1 MARNTGPV
9 CRMCRREGMKLF
21 LKGLRCDTDK
31 CAFERRQ
38 TPPGMHTFRRGKLT
52 DYGIHLRE
60 KQKVKHFYG
69 VLERQFRCYFQRAE
83 RTKGNTGTVLMSL
96 LERRLD
102 NIVHRLGWGPS
113 RAQARQ
119 MICHGHITVNGS
131 RVDIAGYEVRVG
143 DVIGVKPRKKSTEL
157 VQANM
162 SEFQRELPDFLV
174 RVEGERPEGHI
185 VRLPEAEDVSIPV
198 EPNLIVELCSK

>member
-1 MARNTGPV
+1 M
-9 CRMCRREGMKLF
+9 
-21 LKGLRCDTDK
+21 
-31 CAFERRQ
+31 
-38 TPPGMHTFRRGKLT
+38 
-52 DYGIHLRE
+52 
-60 KQKVKHFYG
+60 
-69 VLERQFRCYFQRAE
+69 
-83 RTKGNTGTVLMSL
+83 
-96 LERRLD
+96 
-102 NIVHRLGWGPS
+102 
-113 RAQARQ
+113 
-119 MICHGHITVNGS
+119 
-131 RVDIAGYEVRVG
+131 RVRW

>member
-21 LKGLRCDTDK
+21 LKGLRCDTDT

-83 RTKGNTGTVLMSL
+83 RTA
-96 LERRLD
+96 RRLRGAGVARVVVLAGGEPIIRRQGKPGLMRRGSGAGLD
-102 NIVHRLGWGPS
+102 EERDGTPRFATIVQEE
-113 RAQARQ
+113 A
-119 MICHGHITVNGS
+119 
-131 RVDIAGYEVRVG
+131 
-143 DVIGVKPRKKSTEL
+143 KP
-157 VQANM
+157 
-162 SEFQRELPDFLV
+162 
-174 RVEGERPEGHI
+174 
-185 VRLPEAEDVSIPV
+185 
-198 EPNLIVELCSK
+198 